1 MESAEEPASQGL
13 AAVIKVVG
21 PCKSGKSTLVAGLRA
36 AGYAARSCGQEH
48 SETPTMWQHIAPPDC
63 LIFLD
68 VTPQNQQV
76 RANRSDWTDDLMAVQ
91 QRRLAHARQHA
102 DLVLATDVLAPEQV
116 LGQVVAFLEQRGLA
130 GVDGSRLVSF

>member
-1 MESAEEPASQGL
+1 MESDAEPASSGR

-21 PCKSGKSTLVAGLRA
+21 PCKSGKSTLAAGLRA

-48 SETPTMWQHIAPPDC
+48 SEAPTMWQRIVPPDC

-68 VTPQNQQV
+68 VMPETQRV
-76 RANRSDWTDDLMAVQ
+76 RVARSDWSDELMRTQ

-102 DLVLATDVLAPEQV
+102 DLMVATDQASPDEVLRQV
-116 LGQVVAFLEQRGLA
+116 IGFLAQRGLPPA
-130 GVDGSRLVSF
+130 GG

>member
-1 MESAEEPASQGL
+1 MESDAEPAGPGD

-48 SETPTMWQHIAPPDC
+48 SEASTMWQRIVPPDC

-68 VTPQNQQV
+68 VTPETQRV
-76 RANRSDWTDDLMAVQ
+76 RVARSDWSDELMRTQ

-102 DLVLATDVLAPEQV
+102 DLMLATDQASPDEVLRQV
-116 LGQVVAFLEQRGLA
+116 IGFLAQRGLPPA
-130 GVDGSRLVSF
+130 GG

>member
-1 MESAEEPASQGL
+1 MESDAEPASPGA

-48 SETPTMWQHIAPPDC
+48 SEAPTMWQRIVPPDW

-68 VTPQNQQV
+68 VTPDTQRTRV
-76 RANRSDWTDDLMAVQ
+76 DRSDWSDELMRTQ
-91 QRRLAHARQHA
+91 QHRLAHARQHA
-102 DLVLATDVLAPEQV
+102 DLMVATDHASPDEVLRQV
-116 LGQVVAFLEQRGLA
+116 IDFLAQRGLPPA
-130 GVDGSRLVSF
+130 GG

>member
-1 MESAEEPASQGL
+1 MESDAEPASPGA

-48 SETPTMWQHIAPPDC
+48 SEAPTMWQRIVPPDW

-68 VTPQNQQV
+68 VTPDTQRTRV
-76 RANRSDWTDDLMAVQ
+76 DRSDWSDELMRTQ

-102 DLVLATDVLAPEQV
+102 DLMVATDHASPDEVLRQV
-116 LGQVVAFLEQRGLA
+116 IDFLAQRGLPPA
-130 GVDGSRLVSF
+130 GG